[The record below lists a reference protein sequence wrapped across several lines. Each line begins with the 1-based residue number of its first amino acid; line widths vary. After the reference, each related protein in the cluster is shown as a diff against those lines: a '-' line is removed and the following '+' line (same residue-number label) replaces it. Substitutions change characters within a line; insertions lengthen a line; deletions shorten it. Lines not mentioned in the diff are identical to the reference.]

1 MNDQKKAIILLVED
15 NPADIRLMLEILKEG
30 NIPTDFHVVTDGEE
44 AIAFLKNEGAFARK
58 PRPEII
64 FLDLNLPKK
73 DGREV
78 LREIKS
84 DPALKRIPVIVMTTS
99 GAKEDIESAYDH
111 HANCFI
117 TKPVDLQD
125 FMRVAET
132 LRRFWLNMVQLPALI
147 LLITALILSPFSSAA
162 ATGLASPAGLSP
174 SSEASFSA
182 TSAPTARLEGGEPLP
197 GPSPMAPSLRHRGR

>member
-1 MNDQKKAIILLVED
+1 MNDKKAIILLVED

-30 NIPTDFHVVTDGEE
+30 HIPTDFHVVTDGEE
-44 AIAFLKNEGAFARK
+44 AIAFLRNEEGYESK

-78 LREIKS
+78 LKEIKA
-84 DPALKRIPVIVMTTS
+84 DPELKRIPVIVMTTS
-99 GAKEDIESAYDH
+99 GAKEDIESAYDN

-125 FMRVAET
+125 FMKVAET
-132 LRRFWLNMVQLPALI
+132 LRHFWLNMVQLPA
-147 LLITALILSPFSSAA
+147 
-162 ATGLASPAGLSP
+162 
-174 SSEASFSA
+174 
-182 TSAPTARLEGGEPLP
+182 
-197 GPSPMAPSLRHRGR
+197 

>member
-1 MNDQKKAIILLVED
+1 MKEKKAIILLIED

-30 NIPTDFHVVTDGEE
+30 EIPTDFHVATDGEE
-44 AIAFLKNEGAFARK
+44 ALAFLRKEGGFATK

-78 LREIKS
+78 LKEIKS
-84 DPALKRIPVIVMTTS
+84 DYALKRIPVIVMTTS

-117 TKPVDLQD
+117 TKPVDLEE
-125 FMRVAET
+125 FMKVAET
-132 LRRFWLNMVQLPALI
+132 LRHFWLNMVQLP
-147 LLITALILSPFSSAA
+147 S
-162 ATGLASPAGLSP
+162 G
-174 SSEASFSA
+174 
-182 TSAPTARLEGGEPLP
+182 
-197 GPSPMAPSLRHRGR
+197 

>member
-1 MNDQKKAIILLVED
+1 MNDQKAHILLVED

-30 NIPTDFHVVTDGEE
+30 NLPADFHVVTDGEE
-44 AIAFLKNEGAFARK
+44 AIAFLRNEGEFEGK

-78 LREIKS
+78 LKEIKS
-84 DPALKRIPVIVMTTS
+84 DPSLKRIPVIVMTTS

-125 FMRVAET
+125 FMKVAET
-132 LRRFWLNMVQLPALI
+132 LRGFWLNMVQLPA
-147 LLITALILSPFSSAA
+147 
-162 ATGLASPAGLSP
+162 
-174 SSEASFSA
+174 
-182 TSAPTARLEGGEPLP
+182 
-197 GPSPMAPSLRHRGR
+197 